1 METDELKRTTMSIS
15 TPQPT
20 GTKSTDR
27 TRWRIDPARSQV
39 EFRTPTLWGLTTVKG
54 RFERYDGTLDLW
66 DQPTIELTID
76 AASLDTNN
84 SRRDRHLRSG
94 DFFDVENH
102 PEVHFVSD
110 SVVLTGDRLAVAGRL
125 YAAGTSLPLQFD
137 AKLRRVDDELE
148 VDARTHADHLEL
160 GMSHG
165 ILGMIRGSS
174 ELIVRGR
181 LVKDAA

>member
-1 METDELKRTTMSIS
+1 MSIY

-20 GTKSTDR
+20 DIRSTDK
-27 TRWRIDPARSQV
+27 TRWRIDPVRSQV
-39 EFRTPTLWGLTTVKG
+39 EFRTPTLWGLMTVKG
-54 RFERYDGTLDLW
+54 RFERYDGRLDLR
-66 DQPTIELTID
+66 DQPMIELTID

-84 SRRDRHLRSG
+84 SRRDRHLRSR

-102 PEVHFVSD
+102 PDIRFVSE
-110 SVVLTGDRLAVAGRL
+110 SAALSGDRLAVAGRL
-125 YAAGTSLPLQFD
+125 YAAGTSMPLQFD

-148 VDARTHADHLEL
+148 VDARTYADHLEL

-165 ILGMIRGSS
+165 ILGMIRGPS

-181 LVKDAA
+181 LVQDAE

>member
-1 METDELKRTTMSIS
+1 MSIY

-20 GTKSTDR
+20 DIRSTDK

-39 EFRTPTLWGLTTVKG
+39 EFRTPTLWGLMTVKG
-54 RFERYDGTLDLW
+54 RFERYDGRLDLR
-66 DQPTIELTID
+66 DQPMIELTID

-84 SRRDRHLRSG
+84 SRRDRHLRSR

-102 PEVHFVSD
+102 PEVRFVSE
-110 SVVLTGDRLAVAGRL
+110 SAALSGDRLAVAGRL
-125 YAAGTSLPLQFD
+125 YAAGTSMPLQFD

-148 VDARTHADHLEL
+148 VDARTYADHLEL

-165 ILGMIRGSS
+165 ILGMIRGPS

-181 LVKDAA
+181 LVQDTE

>member
-1 METDELKRTTMSIS
+1 MSIY

-20 GTKSTDR
+20 GIQSTDK

-39 EFRTPTLWGLTTVKG
+39 EFRTATLWGLMTVRG
-54 RFERYDGTLDLW
+54 RFERYDGRLDLR

-102 PEVHFVSD
+102 PEVRFVSE
-110 SVVLTGDRLAVAGRL
+110 SAALSGDRLAVAGRL
-125 YAAGTSLPLQFD
+125 YAAGTSMRLQFD
-137 AKLRRVDDELE
+137 ARLRRVDDELE
-148 VDARTHADHLEL
+148 VDARTYADHLEL
-160 GMSHG
+160 GMSNG
-165 ILGMIRGSS
+165 ILGMIRGPS

-181 LVKDAA
+181 LVPDAE

>member
-1 METDELKRTTMSIS
+1 MSIS

-20 GTKSTDR
+20 GTKSTDK

-39 EFRTPTLWGLTTVKG
+39 EFRTPTFWGMTTVKG
-54 RFERYDGTLDLW
+54 RFERYGGRLDLR

-84 SRRDRHLRSG
+84 NRRDRHLRSG

-102 PEVHFVSD
+102 PEVRFVSD
-110 SVVLTGDRLAVAGRL
+110 SASLNGDRLVVAGRL
-125 YAAGTSLPLQFD
+125 YAAGNSMPLQFD
-137 AKLRRVDDELE
+137 AKLRGVDDELE
-148 VDARTHADHLEL
+148 VDARTYADHLEL

-165 ILGMIRGSS
+165 ILGMIRGPS

-181 LVKDAA
+181 LVRDAE